1 MAIVKST
8 QPNNHQVIQLKS
20 PKTCTMDKTDSTDKN
35 THHLAK
41 PICEL
46 PITPPTTPK
55 MKLLDDGDMISNHNE
70 PKQVMQN
77 EVTISAQHLHNHTL
91 NADFNAQYSLGQEL
105 GSGGYG
111 FVVSALQLVTGR
123 EVAVKFIFRHKIPAN
138 KWAHDPKLGI
148 IPMEIYILRHVH
160 HPNIIEYIDQFQD
173 EQFFYLVMELHGTG
187 WSKARSNT
195 MSKASLAVV
204 AEATTRQLEE
214 SGAAPRPS
222 LMSRRSSCDLFEC
235 IEQHSKFTEDQARKI
250 IKQIVDCIHYLYS
263 RGICHRDLK
272 DENIVIDSNFE
283 VKLIDFGSAVVLPR
297 QRNHYF
303 DRFYGTIS
311 FASPEILM
319 GNPYRAEPAE
329 VWSLG
334 ILLYTILYG
343 EVPFNDPAHA
353 ISRPFTAPRVQSSP
367 DCMHLLSWM
376 LAKKADERA
385 RISEVVRHPW
395 LKQQQ

>member
-1 MAIVKST
+1 MAIAKSA
-8 QPNNHQVIQLKS
+8 QPPNHQLIQLQS
-20 PKTCTMDKTDSTDKN
+20 PKTCTMNKTDSTEK
-35 THHLAK
+35 TMGQLAK

-55 MKLLDDGDMISNHNE
+55 MKVLDDRDIVAVDAE
-70 PKQVMQN
+70 PKQVMAK
-77 EVTISAQHLHNHTL
+77 EMTVSAQHLHNHKL
-91 NADFNAQYSLGQEL
+91 NADFDAQYTLGQEL

-111 FVVSALQLVTGR
+111 FVVSALQCATGR

-160 HPNIIEYIDQFQD
+160 HPNIIEYIDNFQD

-195 MSKASLAVV
+195 KPALAMV
-204 AEATTRQLEE
+204 AEATTRQLND
-214 SGAAPRPS
+214 SDAAPRTS

-283 VKLIDFGSAVVLPR
+283 VSIISPR
-297 QRNHYF
+297 
-303 DRFYGTIS
+303 S
-311 FASPEILM
+311 
-319 GNPYRAEPAE
+319 
-329 VWSLG
+329 
-334 ILLYTILYG
+334 
-343 EVPFNDPAHA
+343 
-353 ISRPFTAPRVQSSP
+353 
-367 DCMHLLSWM
+367 
-376 LAKKADERA
+376 
-385 RISEVVRHPW
+385 
-395 LKQQQ
+395 